1 MILCFAL
8 IITFPF
14 GIWIHCSPKSYDI
27 LHQCSNRECKSDLT
41 LETENDSSDDLPPSP
56 HTQMMTKKQ
65 TPDDDPI

>member
-1 MILCFAL
+1 MILCFSL

-14 GIWIHCSPKSYDI
+14 GIWIYCSPKSYDI

-41 LETENDSSDDLPPSP
+41 DETEKDPSDDLHPSP
-56 HTQMMTKKQ
+56 HTPMMTKNQ